1 MALSIPSAVPAWFE
15 YKNVVVVEAAME
27 FDAFIKQAERDAK
40 VVDALYLARHMLASY
55 HGLIVHSEREQLK
68 TDFSPQLEQIDT
80 ALGLLGI
87 DIADPMNADP
97 INAPT
102 PRARRASKSSRSTG
116 LFACMASI
124 VTMLAILRNATLS
137 HPQ

>member
-1 MALSIPSAVPAWFE
+1 
-15 YKNVVVVEAAME
+15 ME

-55 HGLIVHSEREQLK
+55 HGLIVHSEREPVK

-87 DIADPMNADP
+87 DIADPMNGDP
-97 INAPT
+97 VNAPT
-102 PRARRASKSSRSTG
+102 PKARKASKLGKSSRSTG

-124 VTMLAILRNATLS
+124 LTMLAILRNATLS